1 MTIDPEARTP
11 PYLQL
16 AALIR
21 QQIADGTIPVGR
33 RIPSMHELETTHG
46 LARNTIA
53 KALRVLK
60 DEGII
65 EPETG
70 RGLFVVRVPDNE
82 TPADP

>member
-21 QQIADGTIPVGR
+21 RQIADGTIPVGR
-33 RIPSMHELETTHG
+33 RIPSMHEIETEHG

-53 KALRVLK
+53 KAYRVLR
-60 DEGII
+60 DEGLV
-65 EPETG
+65 ETELG
-70 RGLFVVRVPDNE
+70 RGLFVVKVPDDE
-82 TPADP
+82 PPADQ